1 LSFVGITLYVASQ
14 RVFIVVVVYLVVDS
28 VRSPETFGYTL
39 VEDKI
44 RMDLR
49 EIGWEGVNWIHLAQ
63 DRDQWRAAVNTVMDL
78 LGNFLIS

>member
-1 LSFVGITLYVASQ
+1 
-14 RVFIVVVVYLVVDS
+14 VFIVVVVYLVVDS

-63 DRDQWRAAVNTVMDL
+63 DKDQRWAAVNTVKNHQVL
-78 LGNFLIS
+78 QKEGNFLTS